1 MGGQFN
7 QAAALLVQ
15 PLLWQ
20 ESRTEPNCLG
30 QLCWITEINC
40 GGCFFCCCCFCAFV
54 QNPDSRG
61 PVSPQINVHGPIM
74 QLKATVQC
82 SSSPL

>member
-20 ESRTEPNCLG
+20 ESRTEPKCLG
-30 QLCWITEINC
+30 QLCWIIEINC
-40 GGCFFCCCCFCAFV
+40 GGCFVVLVVVVFMLLCKT
-54 QNPDSRG
+54 QIRG
-61 PVSPQINVHGPIM
+61 DQFH
-74 QLKATVQC
+74 LKSMYTVQ
-82 SSSPL
+82 